1 MQPVL
6 ASLTS
11 AASSAGNSWTASLE
25 RFFND
30 GAKILDDAAGYLF
43 LYLLAWLLVLGG
55 LYFTVR
61 TGFVQLRLF
70 PYMVRAITSSRD
82 SKEGGISSFQA
93 FAVGLASRVGT
104 GNIVGVAIAITMG
117 GPGAVFWMWVVALV
131 GMATG
136 FIEATLAQLYKV
148 THPDGTFRGGPAYY
162 IQRGLGSKPA
172 AKLFA
177 VVITFVFGFAYEAT
191 QANTIAA
198 TMKSTFHIEPWM
210 TAVGLVVITKPI
222 VFKGIKSVAAVSE
235 WLVPIMT
242 VVYAFIALA
251 ILVLHAGAIPGAIV
265 SIFEGAFGL
274 NQAFAGT
281 GVKRG
286 LFSNEAGEGSV
297 PNIAATATVSH
308 PVQQGFVQSLGV
320 FVDTIVVCTVTAL
333 IVLLSGVYAPAGSL
347 PTGEARKAAEGA
359 ANTLTSASVTHVL
372 GGWAQYLMAI
382 IIFVFAY
389 SSLLGNYTYA
399 QVNMDFLQGK
409 QHKHYALRAMI
420 IVATAVGS
428 LSTLTFVW
436 NLSDLVMGAMT
447 VINMVSI
454 LLLGGWAFGAL
465 RDWEAQRRAVQA
477 GEKEELRFIA
487 TDNPYLPGKLPGEIW
502 AADGP
507 AHAAVMERRAALEE
521 ASGS

>member
-11 AASSAGNSWTASLE
+11 AASSAGNSWTAFLE

-117 GPGAVFWMWVVALV
+117 GPGAVFWMWIVALV

-198 TMKSTFHIEPWM
+198 TMESTFHVEPWM
-210 TAVGLVVITKPI
+210 TAVALVVITTPI
-222 VFKGIKSVAAVSE
+222 IFKGIKSVAAVSE

-242 VVYAFIALA
+242 VVYALIAVA
-251 ILVLHAGAIPGAIV
+251 ILVLHEACSPTRPVRDRSPTSQPPPPSPTPSSRDSCSPWASSSTRSWSARSPPSSSCSPG
-265 SIFEGAFGL
+265 STTRWPL
-274 NQAFAGT
+274 NPPQ
-281 GVKRG
+281 R
-286 LFSNEAGEGSV
+286 L
-297 PNIAATATVSH
+297 PM
-308 PVQQGFVQSLGV
+308 
-320 FVDTIVVCTVTAL
+320 
-333 IVLLSGVYAPAGSL
+333 AP
-347 PTGEARKAAEGA
+347 PT
-359 ANTLTSASVTHVL
+359 
-372 GGWAQYLMAI
+372 
-382 IIFVFAY
+382 
-389 SSLLGNYTYA
+389 
-399 QVNMDFLQGK
+399 
-409 QHKHYALRAMI
+409 
-420 IVATAVGS
+420 
-428 LSTLTFVW
+428 
-436 NLSDLVMGAMT
+436 
-447 VINMVSI
+447 
-454 LLLGGWAFGAL
+454 
-465 RDWEAQRRAVQA
+465 
-477 GEKEELRFIA
+477 
-487 TDNPYLPGKLPGEIW
+487 P
-502 AADGP
+502 
-507 AHAAVMERRAALEE
+507 
-521 ASGS
+521 